1 MPRARTSSAS
11 PPGRLMGPEKR
22 MRARPGRDAVGALPA
37 SRTTAGS
44 PGGCVPSSMLCAAT
58 GGASRCSGEDW
69 G

>member
-1 MPRARTSSAS
+1 MPRVRISSAS

-22 MRARPGRDAVGALPA
+22 TRARPGGDAAGASPA
-37 SRTTAGS
+37 SRATAGS

-58 GGASRCSGEDW
+58 GGASRCDGEDW